1 MRRMWSLLAVASLG
15 VMSLAWTQE
24 NAPKTDAPQEGAYTL
39 RVNVKEGEVYKYK
52 LTMDID
58 FGGQLVVF
66 SATIVNKV
74 LKVDSEGNYT
84 MESAQENGMVKF
96 GDQEMPAPASPATK
110 ITYRPNGSVLKVEG
124 EGDRMAG
131 TFGNYHFPDKP
142 VKVGDKWEQEVKPS
156 EQAPKIKSTYEVVGT
171 EKIGDYETV
180 KIKVSGK
187 SDNETQP
194 MSFDGHVWV
203 DIKTGMAVRTV
214 MTIKGLPAEGAPMPI
229 DGTLKMELVK

>member
-1 MRRMWSLLAVASLG
+1 MRRMWSLLAVASLS

-24 NAPKTDAPQEGAYTL
+24 NAPKPDAPQEGAYTL

-66 SATIVNKV
+66 SATIVNKI

-84 MESAQENGMVKF
+84 VESSQENGLVKF
-96 GDQEMPAPASPATK
+96 GDQEMPASAGPATK

-124 EGDRMAG
+124 AGNQMAG
-131 TFGNYHFPDKP
+131 TFGNYSFPDKP

-156 EQAPKIKSTYEVVGT
+156 EQAPKIKTSYEVVGT
-171 EKIGDYETV
+171 EKVGDYETI

-187 SDNETQP
+187 GESETQP
-194 MSFDGHVWV
+194 MSFEGHVWV
-203 DIKTGMAVRTV
+203 DLKTGMAVRTV